1 MQADLHTHTTFSFDG
16 LPEASTDAMC
26 RSAIEHGLTYLA
38 ITDHCDINGE
48 VEGLYAVLDKEAV
61 FAAVSEAKR
70 KYADRLTV
78 LFGVEL
84 GQATQYPKQARELL
98 DKYPYDIVLGS
109 LHNLANTPDFCFM
122 GSRNE
127 KYPAPQL
134 AEMSDDTIAALF
146 DRVLDESTE
155 LLDFDGIHV
164 LTHLTYMHR
173 YVLRA
178 GRQMDFSPFTPKL
191 TSLFEKMIA
200 RGVALE
206 LNTSTLTEDGGVT
219 MPTAELLALYRRCGG
234 RLISI
239 GSDAHVPHRIAHGF
253 RAATRILTDCGF
265 TEIAVP
271 TTHGTLTLPIQ

>member
-1 MQADLHTHTTFSFDG
+1 MRADLHTHTTFSFDG
-16 LPEASTDAMC
+16 YPEASVDAMC
-26 RSAIEHGLTYLA
+26 RAAIERGLTHLA

-61 FAAVSEAKR
+61 FAAVTAAKR

-78 LFGVEL
+78 LFGIEL
-84 GQATQYPKQARELL
+84 GQATQYPKEARALL
-98 DKYPYDIVLGS
+98 EKYPYDIVLGS

-122 GSRNE
+122 GSVNE

-134 AEMSDDTIAALF
+134 ADMTDAEIAALF
-146 DRVLDESTE
+146 DRVLDESTA

-178 GRQMDFSPFTPKL
+178 GRQMDFTPFLPKL
-191 TSLFEKMIA
+191 TALFEKMIA

-234 RLISI
+234 RLLSV
-239 GSDAHVPHRIAHGF
+239 GSDAHVPTRVAHCYP
-253 RAATRILTDCGF
+253 AAARILADCGF

-271 TTHGTLTLPIQ
+271 TAQGVLTSPIS